1 MYEYIS
7 VFINNLEIVVKDTK
21 ILMDA
26 LGIMY
31 KFKLEGT
38 ETTTFHVGCDLF
50 RESDGVLW
58 FYPQKYV
65 DKVVQTY
72 MTMFGSN
79 TKLKMSV
86 RSPL

>member
-1 MYEYIS
+1 MRCFMCKLKPVIQKQQNRDMYEYIS

-50 RESDGVLW
+50 HESNGVL
-58 FYPQKYV
+58 
-65 DKVVQTY
+65 
-72 MTMFGSN
+72 
-79 TKLKMSV
+79 
-86 RSPL
+86 